1 MFTRKKGNQ
10 CQKNYSPFPL
20 LPICSKIFERL
31 IYNELFTFFSDNN
44 LNFPKQAGL
53 FRSGDYSVNH
63 LIAITKFISR

>member
-44 LNFPKQAGL
+44 LNFTKQAGL
-53 FRSGDYSVNH
+53 FRSGDY
-63 LIAITKFISR
+63 